1 MAVMGSKWR
10 GLSLRMIG
18 GATLIVSL
26 GIASMVAI
34 AEARL
39 RKQVSTVHGISPQV
53 EPGLFMRVLNFLWQ
67 KGLYGYTHVWPVSTL
82 LYFTSYV
89 FLGFSCWLFIGFF
102 FLYCCLENLVRKRV
116 SGFNP
121 GLMLPIFSV
130 ELIFLL
136 LGNQN

>member
-39 RKQVSTVHGISPQV
+39 RKQVSSVHGISPQV

-89 FLGFSCWLFIGFF
+89 FLGFSCWLFNGFF